1 MAFHA
6 TRPVGEERN
15 PWQAFS
21 AAVAAAQAL
30 NAGGAGAEVLQGVLR
45 QARERLAVRGG
56 GLALWGCDRA
66 GIRQDSSSRLEAR
79 NALEQLRAGL
89 AELDSSPAR

>member
-21 AAVAAAQAL
+21 AAVAEAQAL

-45 QARERLAVRGG
+45 QARELLAVLDDE
-56 GLALWGCDRA
+56 LAA
-66 GIRQDSSSRLEAR
+66 NRLDTCPTRHGTRSNNYGRDWPNLIA
-79 NALEQLRAGL
+79 A
-89 AELDSSPAR
+89 P

>member
-21 AAVAAAQAL
+21 AAVAEAQAL

-45 QARERLAVRGG
+45 QARELLAVLDDE
-56 GLALWGCDRA
+56 LAA
-66 GIRQDSSSRLEAR
+66 NRLDMPDDAR
-79 NALEQLRAGL
+79 EALEQLRVGL
-89 AELDSSPAR
+89 ADLDSGPVL